1 MVLSLLK
8 NLKERFQ
15 ILSVF
20 LNIILLF
27 TKFKTSF
34 SGDKDSCLRIYNLSN
49 TDCFNDR
56 IIFDNKYRAG
66 HFVTTKEG
74 VLIIEYSNDAVNYQ
88 RFFYGLNKNGRYH
101 FANESAFK
109 YFSAKNPNNNN
120 HGRYESK
127 NIILHFKS
135 DTSKTK
141 EYIFSTSIYTTVTE
155 LHDLDNDISKY
166 WDTVDFWDII
176 EIFSYEIVLLELP
189 EDNEIHYISVFTQHE
204 EEKQWIGG
212 EYLDY
217 SKTFSLRK
225 FSFTDFNTFTIHKKH
240 DYRSNYNSRMIS
252 AYVVTEWKVI
262 VVFFLKADD
271 NEYKNARYTIAFYNY
286 NLDHRN
292 EIVFDWVVNE
302 PNSGNGIF
310 FRCFHLRWRRG
321 AFIYFKDK
329 YGNDLNFEIKEL
341 SGSDKAYTM
350 THIIGKNF
358 NRHNYAPH
366 VNYNDFYKINDNRLV
381 FITTKHPYN

>member
-212 EYLDY
+212 KYLDY

-240 DYRSNYNSRMIS
+240 DYGSNYNSRMIS